1 MMEKVD
7 QKNKAC
13 IQILQTE
20 KQLNQFGNTL
30 SGDKKN
36 AIEKALKKL
45 KTIDEQDSF
54 TNIER
59 AMEALSTACQLA
71 GEK

>member
-1 MMEKVD
+1 MLEKVD

-20 KQLNQFGNTL
+20 RQLNQFGDTL
-30 SGDKKN
+30 SDDKKN
-36 AIEKALKKL
+36 AVEKALEGL
-45 KTIDEQDSF
+45 KAIDEQDSF

-59 AMEALSTACQLA
+59 AMETLSTACQLA
-71 GEK
+71 SEK